1 MMVRT
6 TSIPDGVQAVF
17 PMLVCQSPEAE
28 ANFCTEVFG
37 AVEQVRRPGPD
48 GMPIHIAMRI
58 NGAFIV
64 IQSEFPD
71 VTASRAPNADGSSP
85 VVLFVYVANVD
96 QAVDRAVAMGA
107 TILLPVQNQFWGD
120 RTARIIDP
128 SGHVWT
134 VASRIE
140 ETTEE
145 QRQRRWSNIRDGRED
160 G

>member
-1 MMVRT
+1 MT
-6 TSIPDGVQAVF
+6 KPIPERVQAVF

-28 ANFCTEVFG
+28 ANFCAVAFE

-48 GMPIHIAMRI
+48 GTPIHIAMRI
-58 NGAFIV
+58 NGAYMV

-85 VVLFVYVANVD
+85 VVLFVYVADVD

-107 TILLPVQNQFWGD
+107 KILLPVQNQFWGD
-120 RTARIIDP
+120 RTGRIIDP

-140 ETTEE
+140 DTTEE
-145 QRQRRWSNIRDGRED
+145 QRQGRWSDIRDGREES
-160 G
+160 